1 MKDYI
6 GSFAELIS
14 LIITIVYYKDIKNS
28 YMKWFLPF
36 LLFIFLGELFAK
48 YLYSVLNRSTISMQY
63 FIGIS
68 ESIFYGFIF
77 YKLYD
82 RLIFKKL
89 IIFLVLINTLIFSL
103 GFFFF
108 TDEFSYFFP
117 SIILCGFF
125 LAVIALGYIYTK
137 YVDDDEIILLNESG
151 FWLAMGVSMFFSG
164 TSIVFTLHDVII
176 KNNLTFFGVKLYNFV
191 PRVLSVILY
200 ASISI
205 AIILCKKKTKALS

>member
-1 MKDYI
+1 MR
-6 GSFAELIS
+6 
-14 LIITIVYYKDIKNS
+14 
-28 YMKWFLPF
+28 WFLPF
-36 LLFIFLGELFAK
+36 LIFIFFGELFAK
-48 YLYSVLNRSTISMQY
+48 YQYCVLNRSTISMQY

-82 RLIFKKL
+82 RIILKKL
-89 IIFLVLINTLIFSL
+89 IIFLILTNTLIFSFGL
-103 GFFFF
+103 IFF
-108 TDEFSYFFP
+108 TNEFGYFFP

-137 YVDDDEIILLNESG
+137 YVDEDEIMLLNESG
-151 FWLAMGVSMFFSG
+151 FWLAMGVSIFFSG
-164 TSIVFTLHDVII
+164 TSIVFALHDLII
-176 KNNLTFFGVKLYNFV
+176 KNNLTFFGAKLYNFV